1 MTVERNKL
9 TMNGRE
15 LTMKQRENLQILPHV
30 EYKMTAVLLIVNL
43 IMKLDDP
50 SAIFKPGPS

>member
-1 MTVERNKL
+1 
-9 TMNGRE
+9 MNGRE